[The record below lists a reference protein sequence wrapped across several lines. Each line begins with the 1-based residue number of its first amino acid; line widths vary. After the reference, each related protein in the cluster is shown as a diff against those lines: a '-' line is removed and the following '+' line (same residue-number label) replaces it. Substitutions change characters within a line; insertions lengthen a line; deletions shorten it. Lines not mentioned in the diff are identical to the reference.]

1 MMPLRIAV
9 VGTGHLG
16 RIHAKLLGQV
26 TDAQL
31 VAVVDPAPAARD
43 LASSTYGVPAYASCD
58 DALADIDA
66 AIIASPS
73 DCHFEMAANL
83 LAAGKHVFVEK
94 PLTIDPAQADQ
105 LASMA
110 DARRLT
116 LQVGHVERFNPAWT
130 AVADVTRGAKHV
142 DAVRASR
149 FPGRCLDVGVVMDLM
164 IHDIDLVLSLTDA
177 PLCDVRAS
185 GLAVVSDHED
195 LAEARLEFECGL
207 VANLKASRISP
218 APARQMQTYG
228 PAGFANID
236 FGSPQVQT
244 VRPDASMVSR
254 DFRLAL
260 ATANPMQFADQL
272 FSEHLAISTVEA
284 TPCNA
289 ILEEQRDFVAS
300 IRSKRQ
306 PKVSGWDGARAVFV
320 AQQILQQIAQRD
332 WMGRSERTTV
342 GAHAMPAAA
351 TAASGRQQVTIRRA
365 A

>member
-1 MMPLRIAV
+1 MRPLQIAV

-26 TDAQL
+26 DGAAL
-31 VAVVDPAPAARD
+31 AVVVDPLPAARQW
-43 LASSTYGVPAYASCD
+43 ASDTFGVPAADSCTSI
-58 DALADIDA
+58 LSQVDA

-73 DCHFEMAANL
+73 DCHFEMAATL

-94 PLTIDPAQADQ
+94 PLTIDPTQADRLVQ
-105 LASMA
+105 QAESQ
-110 DARRLT
+110 RLT

-130 AVADVTRGAKHV
+130 AVADVTCGAKHV

-177 PLCDVRAS
+177 PLRDVRAS

-228 PAGFANID
+228 PAGFTQID
-236 FGSPQVQT
+236 FGSLQVQT
-244 VRPDASMVSR
+244 VRPHRSMVSR
-254 DFRLAL
+254 GFELSS
-260 ATANPMQFADQL
+260 ATDNPLQFADEL
-272 FSEHLAISTVEA
+272 FADFLTTSTVQA

-289 ILEEQRDFVAS
+289 ILEEQRDFVHS
-300 IRSKRQ
+300 IRARCQ
-306 PKVSGWDGARAVFV
+306 PIVSGWDGARAVAV
-320 AQQILQQIAQRD
+320 AQRILQQIAQRSWTGQPRISD
-332 WMGRSERTTV
+332 I
-342 GAHAMPAAA
+342 GAHAVPQPAAVHQ
-351 TAASGRQQVTIRRA
+351 TGQTPVRRA